1 MIGGLKSKPEKLNF
15 FTIKATF
22 FPGTN
27 YLLTED
33 LQRFKISRSWYYL
46 KYKYPKYYTLTPSVL
61 GPNIWTIV
69 SIFTDENHC
78 EEIDYTDIIKKL
90 GKHI

>member
-1 MIGGLKSKPEKLNF
+1 MGNLSKKPERLNF

-33 LQRFKISRSWYYL
+33 LQRFKISGSCNYIR
-46 KYKYPKYYTLTPSVL
+46 YKYPKYYTLAPSTW
-61 GPNIWTIV
+61 GSNMWTIV
-69 SIFTDENHC
+69 HIFTDENHC
-78 EEIDYTDIIKKL
+78 EEIDYTDVIKTL
-90 GKHI
+90 GKRM